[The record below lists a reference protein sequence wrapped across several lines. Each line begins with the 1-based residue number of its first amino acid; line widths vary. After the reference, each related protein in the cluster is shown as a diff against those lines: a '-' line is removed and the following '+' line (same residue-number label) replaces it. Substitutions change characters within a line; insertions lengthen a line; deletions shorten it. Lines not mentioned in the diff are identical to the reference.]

1 MKRLAVILGLQLLA
15 IGTASA
21 ADTPEF
27 RLKHALTLKCSF
39 TASAT
44 TEFKDGQRTISSA
57 KDEGQST
64 FSVINIQ
71 KGAAKVTGNNR
82 AADVVVRYA
91 QGEIW
96 FIETT
101 PAGNLVI
108 TTVFPLYVQGT
119 EEFVVVESRHSV
131 IGTSVLG
138 EQSSGGCKSINDA
151 SR

>member
-1 MKRLAVILGLQLLA
+1 MKRLAAILALQLLA

-21 ADTPEF
+21 AEAPEF

-39 TASAT
+39 TASAS
-44 TEFKDGQRTISSA
+44 TEFKDGQRVISST

-64 FSVINIQ
+64 FSAVNIQ
-71 KGAAKVTGNNR
+71 KGTAKVVGNIR
-82 AADVVVRYA
+82 AADVLVRYT

-108 TTVFPLYVQGT
+108 TTVFPIYAQGT
-119 EEFVVVESRHSV
+119 EDFVVVESRHSMV
-131 IGTSVLG
+131 GTSVLG
-138 EQSSGGCKSINDA
+138 EQSSGGCQSI
-151 SR
+151 

>member
-1 MKRLAVILGLQLLA
+1 MKRLAVFLALQLLA
-15 IGTASA
+15 IGPASA
-21 ADTPEF
+21 AETPEF

-44 TEFKDGQRTISSA
+44 TEFKDGQRAMSST

-64 FSVINIQ
+64 FSAINIQ
-71 KGAAKVTGNNR
+71 KGTARVIGNIR
-82 AADVVVRYA
+82 AADVLVRYT

-108 TTVFPLYVQGT
+108 TTVFPMYLKGT
-119 EEFVVVESRHSV
+119 EDFLIVESRHSM

-138 EQSSGGCKSINDA
+138 EQSSGGCRSI
-151 SR
+151 